1 MSETK
6 GWDFSRIS
14 TGIEGFDSLIGGG
27 IPKGHIVAIF
37 GTYGTGKTTFGL
49 HFVWEGVKSGENCIY
64 ISLDEDERSILE
76 TATGF
81 WMDLESYKDNLEI
94 IRLDPINVKESLEKV
109 RNEMLQ
115 AIIEMRAKR
124 LVVDTISVLEGL
136 FDEKE
141 RWLPLTYLRNLIK
154 KSGVTAVLT
163 SEADKNQSGSKY
175 GLLEYVSDGA
185 VSLKFLR
192 KSEIEEP
199 ILALEVIKMRR
210 VKHSRKPT
218 PYLITE
224 KGIKVLEGAEL
235 F

>member
-1 MSETK
+1 MV
-6 GWDFSRIS
+6 SRVS
-14 TGIEGFDSLIGGG
+14 TGVEGFDSIIGGG
-27 IPKGHIVAIF
+27 IPEGHIVTIF

-49 HFVWEGVKSGENCIY
+49 HFIYEGLKNGENAIY
-64 ISLDEDERSILE
+64 ISLDEDEESIRD
-76 TATGF
+76 TASGF
-81 WMDLESYKDNLEI
+81 GMDLEAFKDSLEI
-94 IRLDPINVKESLEKV
+94 IRLDPVSVKESLEKV

-115 AIIEMRAKR
+115 AILEMGAKR

-141 RWLPLTYLRNLIK
+141 RWLPLSYLRNIIK
-154 KSGVTAVLT
+154 KSGVTAILT
-163 SEADKNQSGSKY
+163 SEADKTQSSSKY
-175 GLLEYVSDGA
+175 GILEYISDGA
-185 VSLKFLR
+185 VALRFLR

-218 PYLITE
+218 PYIITE

>member
-1 MSETK
+1 VGE
-6 GWDFSRIS
+6 GLDFRKVP
-14 TGIEGFDSLIGGG
+14 TGIEGFDLLIGGG
-27 IPKGHIVAIF
+27 IPEKHIVAIF
-37 GTYGTGKTTFGL
+37 GSYGTGKTTFGL
-49 HFVWEGVKSGENCIY
+49 HFVWEGVKNGENCIY
-64 ISLDEDERSILE
+64 ISLDEDEASILE
-76 TATGF
+76 TAKGF
-81 WMDLESYKDNLEI
+81 GMDFESFKDKLEI
-94 IRLDPINVKESLEKV
+94 IRLDPISVKESLEKV

-115 AIIEMRAKR
+115 AIVERGANR
-124 LVVDTISVLEGL
+124 LVIDTISVLEGL

-141 RWLPLTYLRNLIK
+141 RWLPLTYVRNLIK
-154 KSGVTAVLT
+154 KSGVTAILT
-163 SEADKNQSGSKY
+163 SETDKNQSGSKY

-185 VSLKFLR
+185 ISLKFLR

-199 ILALEVIKMRR
+199 ILALEVVKMRR